1 MFMPPVSPAITISN
15 LSWSTPDGRAVLSDL
30 DLNFQP
36 ERAGIVGRNGV
47 GKSTLL
53 RLLTGELVPASGNIA
68 IDGSIAMLRQ
78 TVQVAAHESIADLF
92 GARGGLT
99 LLRKAEAGEASV
111 EEIGEADWTLE
122 ARIDEALAGVGL
134 PLPADTPLA
143 QLSGGQRTRAALAGA
158 MFAAPDFLLLDEPTN
173 NLDREGREA
182 VRDLLARW
190 RGGAIVVSH
199 DRELLEEMDAIV
211 ELTSLGGARYG
222 GGWSAY
228 HARKEIEQ
236 AAIEAEFAGAEKELG
251 RVRRQAQ
258 ATAERQARRD
268 AGGRRKAARGDGPA
282 ILLGTL
288 KRRAEESGGANRR
301 LAERQ
306 RTEAEQAREAA
317 RGKIEVVD
325 PLAVALPSTGL
336 PASRTVLEL
345 DRVSAGYAPGR
356 PVIENLSL
364 TLTGPERVA
373 ITGPNG
379 SGKSTLLA
387 LVAGTLAPWS
397 GHVRVGVPFALFDQR
412 VSLLDP
418 ARSITDNFLRLNP
431 GTTNNQCRA
440 ALARFRFRADAA
452 DRIVGTLSGGQM
464 LRAGLACVLGAPQPP
479 QLLILD
485 EPGNHLDIDSLTAVE
500 TGLAAY
506 DGALLVVSHDTAFL
520 DAIGITRTLELTR
533 IANDGG

>member
-1 MFMPPVSPAITISN
+1 MPAITVSD
-15 LSWSTPDGRAVLSDL
+15 LHWSTPDGRAVLSGL
-30 DLNFQP
+30 DLQFQP
-36 ERAGIVGRNGV
+36 ERTGIVGRNGV

-53 RLLTGELVPASGNIA
+53 RLLTGELAPASGHIA

-78 TVQVAAHESIADLF
+78 TVQVGAHESVADLF
-92 GARGGLT
+92 DARTALA
-99 LLRKAEAGEASV
+99 LLRRAEAGEATV
-111 EEIGEADWTLE
+111 DEIADADWTLE
-122 ARIDEALAGVGL
+122 ARIDEALANVGL
-134 PLPADTPLA
+134 SVPSDAPLA
-143 QLSGGQRTRAALAGA
+143 ELSGGQRTRAALAGA

-173 NLDREGREA
+173 NLDREGRQA

-190 RGGAIVVSH
+190 RGGAIIVSH

-211 ELTSLGGARYG
+211 ELTGLGAARYG

-228 HARKEIEQ
+228 RERKAVEQ
-236 AAIEAEFAGAEKELG
+236 AAAQAELAGAEK
-251 RVRRQAQ
+251 RADAAQRQAQ
-258 ATAERQARRD
+258 VATEKQDRRD
-268 AGGRRKAARGDGPA
+268 SRGRAKAARGDMPR
-282 ILLGTL
+282 ILIGGL
-288 KRRAEESGGANRR
+288 KRRAEETRAAGSR

-306 RTEAEQAREAA
+306 RGAAEDQLSTARA
-317 RGKIEVVD
+317 RIEVVD
-325 PLAVALPSTGL
+325 PLSVGLASTGL
-336 PASRTVLEL
+336 PASRTVVAL
-345 DRVSAGYAPGR
+345 DHVTTGYTPDQ
-356 PVIENLSL
+356 PVIRDLSF
-364 TLTGPERVA
+364 TITGPERVA

-387 LVAGTLAPWS
+387 LVAGTLLPWEGEVRAP
-397 GHVRVGVPFALFDQR
+397 VAFALFDQR
-412 VSLLDP
+412 VGLLDP
-418 ARSITDNFLRLNP
+418 ALSIADNFLARNP

-464 LRAGLACVLGAPQPP
+464 LRAGLACVLGAPVPP

-520 DAIGITRTLELTR
+520 EAIGITRE
-533 IANDGG
+533 IALGDPQ

>member
-1 MFMPPVSPAITISN
+1 MYMPSITISN
-15 LSWSTPDGRAVLSDL
+15 LGWSTPDGRAVLSDL

-36 ERAGIVGRNGV
+36 ERTGIVGRNGV

-53 RLLTGELVPASGNIA
+53 RLLTGDIVPTTGHIA

-78 TVQVAAHESIADLF
+78 TVQVGAGETIADLF
-92 GARGGLT
+92 GVAPALA
-99 LLRKAEAGEASV
+99 LLRKAEAGAATV
-111 EEIGEADWTLE
+111 DEIAEADWTLE
-122 ARIDEALAGVGL
+122 ARLDEALANVGL
-134 PLPADTPLA
+134 PVSPETPLTT
-143 QLSGGQRTRAALAGA
+143 LSGGQRTRAALAGA

-182 VRDLLARW
+182 VRAMLAGW
-190 RGGAIVVSH
+190 RGGAIIVSH

-211 ELTSLGGARYG
+211 ELTARGAARYG

-228 HARKEIEQ
+228 RDRKDIEQ
-236 AAIEAEFAGAEKELG
+236 AAAAAELAGAEK
-251 RVRRQAQ
+251 RIDAAQRQAQ
-258 ATAERQARRD
+258 AAIERQDRRD
-268 AGGRRKAARGDGPA
+268 SRGRGKADRGGMPK
-282 ILLGTL
+282 ILLGAQ
-288 KRRAEESGGANRR
+288 KRRAEETRAAGSR

-306 RTEAEQAREAA
+306 RGDASEQLSTARA
-317 RGKIEVVD
+317 KIEIVD
-325 PLAVALPSTGL
+325 PLSVGLPSTRL
-336 PASRTVLEL
+336 PASRTVLTL
-345 DRVSAGYAPGR
+345 DHVTAGYAGGR

-364 TLTGPERVA
+364 TITGPERVA

-387 LVAGTLAPWS
+387 LIAGTLVPWS
-397 GHVRVGVPFALFDQR
+397 GDVRVGVPFALFDQR
-412 VSLLDP
+412 VGLLDP
-418 ARSITDNFLRLNP
+418 ARSIAGNFLALNP

-452 DRIVGTLSGGQM
+452 DQIVGTLSGGQM
-464 LRAGLACVLGAPQPP
+464 LRAGLACVLGAPLPP

-485 EPGNHLDIDSLTAVE
+485 EPGNHLDIESLTAIE

-520 DAIGITRTLELTR
+520 DAIGVKRRIELSST
-533 IANDGG
+533 

>member
-1 MFMPPVSPAITISN
+1 MPPFSPSITISS
-15 LSWSTPDGRAVLSDL
+15 LSWSTPDGRAVLSGL
-30 DLNFQP
+30 DLNFQS
-36 ERAGIVGRNGV
+36 ERTGIVGRNGV

-53 RLLTGELVPASGNIA
+53 RLLTGDIAPASGSIA
-68 IDGSIAMLRQ
+68 IDGSVAMLRQ

-92 GARGGLT
+92 DARRALA
-99 LLRKAEAGEASV
+99 LLRKAEAGDASV
-111 EEIGEADWTLE
+111 DEIGDADWTLE
-122 ARIDEALAGVGL
+122 ARIEEALAGVGL
-134 PLPADTPLA
+134 SFPADAPLA

-173 NLDREGREA
+173 NLDRAGRAA

-211 ELTSLGGARYG
+211 ELTSLGGTRYG

-228 HARKEIEQ
+228 RARKDVEQ
-236 AAIEAEFAGAEKELG
+236 AAVEAELAGAEK
-251 RVRRQAQ
+251 RIDAAQRQAQ
-258 ATAERQARRD
+258 AATEKQDRRD
-268 AGGRRKAARGDGPA
+268 SRGRAKAARGDMPR
-282 ILLGTL
+282 ILIGGL
-288 KRRAEESGGANRR
+288 KRRAEETRAAGSR

-306 RTEAEQAREAA
+306 RGDAEEQLAAA
-317 RGKIEVVD
+317 RAKIEVVD
-325 PLAVALPSTGL
+325 PLSVGLASTGL
-336 PASRTVLEL
+336 PTSRTVLSL
-345 DRVSAGYAPGR
+345 DKVTAGYVEGR

-364 TLTGPERVA
+364 TVTGPERVA
-373 ITGPNG
+373 VTGPNG
-379 SGKSTLLA
+379 AGKSTLLA
-387 LVAGTLAPWS
+387 LVAGTLAPWA
-397 GHVRVGVPFALFDQR
+397 GTVRVAVPFALFDQR

-418 ARSITDNFLRLNP
+418 ALSIAGNFLRLNP

-452 DRIVGTLSGGQM
+452 DRIAGTLSGGQM

-485 EPGNHLDIDSLTAVE
+485 EPGNHLDIESLTAVE

-506 DGALLVVSHDTAFL
+506 DGALLVVSHDAAFL
-520 DAIGITRTLELTR
+520 EAIGMTRTIELAVAEHR
-533 IANDGG
+533 

>member
-1 MFMPPVSPAITISN
+1 MSMSPLSPSITLAN
-15 LSWSTPDGRAVLSDL
+15 LGWSTPDGRAVLSGL
-30 DLNFQP
+30 DLHFQR
-36 ERAGIVGRNGV
+36 ERTGLVGRNGV

-53 RLLTGELVPASGNIA
+53 RLLTGELSPTT
-68 IDGSIAMLRQ
+68 GSISANGGTAMLRQ
-78 TVQVAAHESIADLF
+78 TVQVAAGESIADLF
-92 GARGGLT
+92 GARGALA
-99 LLRKAEAGEASV
+99 LLRRAEAGEASV
-111 EEIGEADWTLE
+111 EEIGDADWTLE
-122 ARIDEALAGVGL
+122 ARIDAALAAVGL

-143 QLSGGQRTRAALAGA
+143 ALSGGQRTRAALAGA

-173 NLDREGREA
+173 NLDREGRRA
-182 VRDLLARW
+182 VRDLLADW

-211 ELTSLGGARYG
+211 ELTPLGATRYG

-228 HARKEIEQ
+228 RARKDIEQ
-236 AAIEAEFAGAEKELG
+236 AAIEVELADAEKELG

-258 ATAERQARRD
+258 VTAERQARRD
-268 AGGRRKAARGDGPA
+268 ASGRRKAARGDEPA

-288 KRRAEESGGANRR
+288 KRRAEESVGANRR

-306 RTEAEQAREAA
+306 RTDAEQAREAA

-325 PLAVALPSTGL
+325 PLSVGLPSTGL

-345 DRVSAGYAPGR
+345 DRVSAGYVPNR
-356 PVIENLSL
+356 PVIKDLSL
-364 TLTGPERVA
+364 TLAGPERVA

-387 LVAGTLAPWS
+387 LIAGTLVPWS
-397 GHVRVGVPFALFDQR
+397 GTVRVGVPFALFDQR
-412 VSLLDP
+412 VTLLDP
-418 ARSITDNFLRLNP
+418 ARSIADNFLARNP

-452 DRIVGTLSGGQM
+452 DAADRIAGTLSGGQM

-485 EPGNHLDIDSLTAVE
+485 EPGNHLDVESLNAVE

-506 DGALLVVSHDTAFL
+506 DGALLVVSHDSAFL
-520 DAIGITRTLELTR
+520 DAIGVDRAIEL
-533 IANDGG
+533 GVE

>member
-1 MFMPPVSPAITISN
+1 
-15 LSWSTPDGRAVLSDL
+15 
-30 DLNFQP
+30 
-36 ERAGIVGRNGV
+36 
-47 GKSTLL
+47 
-53 RLLTGELVPASGNIA
+53 
-68 IDGSIAMLRQ
+68 
-78 TVQVAAHESIADLF
+78 
-92 GARGGLT
+92 
-99 LLRKAEAGEASV
+99 
-111 EEIGEADWTLE
+111 
-122 ARIDEALAGVGL
+122 
-134 PLPADTPLA
+134 
-143 QLSGGQRTRAALAGA
+143 
-158 MFAAPDFLLLDEPTN
+158 
-173 NLDREGREA
+173 
-182 VRDLLARW
+182 
-190 RGGAIVVSH
+190 
-199 DRELLEEMDAIV
+199 MDAIV

-228 HARKEIEQ
+228 RARKEIEQ

-258 ATAERQARRD
+258 VTAERQARRD
-268 AGGRRKAARGDGPA
+268 AGGRRKAARGDEPA

-317 RGKIEVVD
+317 RDKIEVVD

-336 PASRTVLEL
+336 PASRTVLDL
-345 DRVSAGYAPGR
+345 DRVSAGYSPDR

-387 LVAGTLAPWS
+387 LVAGTLPPWS
-397 GHVRVGVPFALFDQR
+397 GQVRVGVPFALFDQR

-418 ARSITDNFLRLNP
+418 AQSIAGNFLALNP

-485 EPGNHLDIDSLTAVE
+485 EPGNHLDIESLTAVE

-520 DAIGITRTLELTR
+520 RAIGITRTVELTR
-533 IANDGG
+533 LANGEG

>member
-1 MFMPPVSPAITISN
+1 MSMPSITISN
-15 LSWSTPDGRAVLSDL
+15 LSWSTSDGRAVLSDL

-36 ERAGIVGRNGV
+36 ERTGIVGRNGV

-53 RLLTGELVPASGNIA
+53 RLLTGDIAPTAGHIA

-78 TVQVAAHESIADLF
+78 TVQVSPTETIADLF
-92 GARGGLT
+92 GVTPALA
-99 LLRKAEAGEASV
+99 LLRKAEAGEATV
-111 EEIGEADWTLE
+111 DEIADTDWTLE
-122 ARIDEALAGVGL
+122 ARIDEALANVGL
-134 PLPADTPLA
+134 SLPPETRLA
-143 QLSGGQRTRAALAGA
+143 TLSGGQRTRAALAGA

-173 NLDREGREA
+173 NLDREGRDA
-182 VRDLLARW
+182 VRDLLRGW

-211 ELTSLGGARYG
+211 EMTRLGAARYG

-228 HARKEIEQ
+228 RARKETEQ
-236 AAIEAEFAGAEKELG
+236 AAVEAELAGAEK
-251 RVRRQAQ
+251 RADAAQRQAQ
-258 ATAERQARRD
+258 TATEKQDRRD
-268 AGGRRKAARGDGPA
+268 ARGRSKAGRGDMPK
-282 ILLGTL
+282 ILLGAM
-288 KRRAEESGGANRR
+288 KRRAEETRAAGSR

-306 RTEAEQAREAA
+306 RGEAEDQLSAA
-317 RGKIEVVD
+317 RARIEIVD
-325 PLAVALPSTGL
+325 PLSVGLPSTGL
-336 PASRTVLEL
+336 PASRTVLAL
-345 DRVSAGYAPGR
+345 DNVTAGYTDGR

-364 TLTGPERVA
+364 TITGPERVA

-387 LVAGTLAPWS
+387 LVAGTLKPWS
-397 GHVRVGVPFALFDQR
+397 GEVRTPVPFALFDQR

-418 ARSITDNFLRLNP
+418 ARSIADNFLGLNP

-452 DRIVGTLSGGQM
+452 DEIVGTLSGGQM

-485 EPGNHLDIDSLTAVE
+485 EPGNHLDIESLTAVE

-520 DAIGITRTLELTR
+520 DAIGITRTIELER
-533 IANDGG
+533 P

>member
-1 MFMPPVSPAITISN
+1 MFMPPFSPSITISN

-30 DLNFQP
+30 DLGFQP
-36 ERAGIVGRNGV
+36 ERTGIVGRNGV

-53 RLLTGELVPASGNIA
+53 RLLTGELAPASGGIA

-78 TVQVAAHESIADLF
+78 TVQVAAHERIADLF
-92 GARGGLT
+92 GARDGLA
-99 LLRKAEAGEASV
+99 LLRKAEAGAANV
-111 EEIGEADWTLE
+111 EEIGDADWTLE
-122 ARIDEALAGVGL
+122 ARIDEALASVGL
-134 PLPADTPLA
+134 PLPASTPLT

-190 RGGAIVVSH
+190 PGGAIVVSH

-211 ELTSLGGARYG
+211 ELTRLGGARYG

-228 HARKEIEQ
+228 AERKAIEQ
-236 AAIEAEFAGAEKELG
+236 ATVAAELAGAEK
-251 RVRRQAQ
+251 RADAAQRQAQ
-258 ATAERQARRD
+258 AATERQDRRD
-268 AGGRRKAARGDGPA
+268 SRGNRQAARGGMPK
-282 ILLGTL
+282 ILLGAM
-288 KRRAEESGGANRR
+288 KRRAEETRAAGSR

-306 RTEAEQAREAA
+306 RGEAEERLSAA
-317 RGKIEVVD
+317 RARIEIVD
-325 PLAVALPSTGL
+325 PLSVGLPSTGL
-336 PASRTVLEL
+336 PASRTVLAL
-345 DRVSAGYAPGR
+345 DHVTAGYAQER

-364 TLTGPERVA
+364 TITGPERVA

-397 GHVRVGVPFALFDQR
+397 GEVHLGVPFALFDQR

-418 ARSITDNFLRLNP
+418 ALSIADNFLRLNP

-452 DRIVGTLSGGQM
+452 DRIVETLSGGQM

-485 EPGNHLDIDSLTAVE
+485 EPGNHLDIESLAAVE

-506 DGALLVVSHDTAFL
+506 DGALLVVSHDAAFL
-520 DAIGITRTLELTR
+520 GAIGIDRTVALTR
-533 IANDGG
+533 IAKGEG

>member
-1 MFMPPVSPAITISN
+1 MPSITISN
-15 LSWSTPDGRAVLSDL
+15 LGWSTPDGRAVLSGL
-30 DLNFQP
+30 DLHFQP

-53 RLLTGELVPASGNIA
+53 RLLTGELTPATGGIA

-78 TVQVAAHESIADLF
+78 TVQVAAHENIADLF
-92 GARGGLT
+92 GARAGLA
-99 LLRKAEAGEASV
+99 LLRKAEAGAATV
-111 EEIGEADWTLE
+111 EEIGDADWTLE
-122 ARIDEALAGVGL
+122 ARIDEALANVGL
-134 PLPADTPLA
+134 PLPVGTPLA

-173 NLDREGREA
+173 NLDRAGREA
-182 VRDLLARW
+182 VRDLLANW

-211 ELTSLGGARYG
+211 ELTGLGAARYD

-228 HARKEIEQ
+228 RARKEIEQ
-236 AAIEAEFAGAEKELG
+236 AAVEAELAGAEKELG

-268 AGGRRKAARGDGPA
+268 AGGRRKAARGDEPA

-288 KRRAEESGGANRR
+288 KRRAEESVGANRR

-306 RTEAEQAREAA
+306 RADAEQARDAA
-317 RGKIEVVD
+317 RGRIEVVD

-336 PASRTVLEL
+336 PASRTVLAL
-345 DRVSAGYAPGR
+345 DRVSAGYVEGR
-356 PVIENLSL
+356 PVIEDLSL
-364 TLTGPERVA
+364 TVTGPERVA

-387 LVAGTLAPWS
+387 LIAGTLAPWS
-397 GHVRVGVPFALFDQR
+397 GQVRVGVPFALLDQR
-412 VSLLDP
+412 VGLLDS
-418 ARSITDNFLRLNP
+418 ALSIAGNFLALNP

-485 EPGNHLDIDSLTAVE
+485 EPGNHLDIDSLTAIE

-520 DAIGITRTLELTR
+520 EAIAIARTIEL
-533 IANDGG
+533 GGVTTDKA